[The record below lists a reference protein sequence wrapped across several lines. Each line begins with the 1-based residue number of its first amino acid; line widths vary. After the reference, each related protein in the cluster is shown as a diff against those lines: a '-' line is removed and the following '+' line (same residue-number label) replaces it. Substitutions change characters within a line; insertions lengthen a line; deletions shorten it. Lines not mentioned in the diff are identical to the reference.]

1 MVSGGDVEHQS
12 QSPRTVWD
20 PQHVPRSPAPGR
32 SWALSTAWVALY
44 PGRFSEK
51 TSRSSSFPLRGDFLE
66 SLSLLVR
73 TTSYAVKMFS
83 ILAKSL
89 EKEAV
94 PVMNIFM

>member
-1 MVSGGDVEHQS
+1 MGPAACSTEP
-12 QSPRTVWD
+12 SPREELGLVD
-20 PQHVPRSPAPGR
+20 CLGR
-32 SWALSTAWVALY
+32 SI

-51 TSRSSSFPLRGDFLE
+51 TSHSSSFPLRGDFLE

-73 TTSYAVKMFS
+73 TTLYAVKMFS

-94 PVMNIFM
+94 PVMNIFI